1 MEPSTLEDQLQK
13 QIISHM
19 KQSSAC
25 DQQTILAAQQG
36 LFFGLNTGT
45 AILHLGH
52 IFASEL
58 QEKMSK
64 SVSTWVC

>member
-36 LFFGLNTGT
+36 WFFGLNTGT
-45 AILHLGH
+45 AILHLDH
-52 IFASEL
+52 IYTIRKDENF
-58 QEKMSK
+58 SK
-64 SVSTWVC
+64 L